1 MPHTEPFEPGQ
12 FFSSL
17 SGFDSLFEKGQLLWE
32 AISFVPSFLA
42 ALPLD
47 DMGNYIDPTATC
59 HPSAK
64 IINSYVG
71 SNAQIYEFVTLRDS
85 LVGSSTVVG
94 HCSEIARSIIMSNC
108 MIPRFN
114 YIGSSIIGSS
124 VEFGGVCSLATERF
138 DNKSVLIRYKDET
151 IDTKLL
157 KCGSIIGDG
166 SMLGFAVHC
175 NPGTVIGRKCIIMHR
190 VELRGVIPEESVV
203 SVKQNLLIT
212 RRRQLHRL
220 GLPNLRA
227 RKHMEEI

>member
-1 MPHTEPFEPGQ
+1 MPHIGQSEPGQ

-17 SGFDSLFEKGQLLWE
+17 SGFDSLFRKGQLLWE
-32 AISFVPSFLA
+32 AISLVPSYLT

-47 DMGNYIDPTATC
+47 DRGNYIDPTATC

-71 SNAQIYEFVTLRDS
+71 PKAQIYEFVTLRDS
-85 LVGSSTVVG
+85 LVGSSTVIG
-94 HCSEIARSIIMSNC
+94 HCSEIARSIIMSQC

-114 YIGSSIIGSS
+114 YIGSSIIGSA

-138 DNKSVLIRYKDET
+138 DNKSVLIRYGDET
-151 IDTKLL
+151 LDTKLL

-166 SMLGFAVHC
+166 CMLGFAVHC
-175 NPGTVIGRKCIIMHR
+175 HPGTIIGRKCIIMPK
-190 VELRGVIPEESVV
+190 VELRGVIPDERVV
-203 SVKQNLLIT
+203 SVEQSLLIT
-212 RRRQLHRL
+212 KKRQLHRL
-220 GLPNLRA
+220 GLPDLRA